1 MKKIIKLVSIILVV
15 FLVTGCGDDINCKK
29 EYNDN
34 IKYKVTIKARVSDNK
49 VFQAKAIM
57 RFDKR
62 ADAKHMCD
70 LNKMITNE
78 NVSIQCDDNYVYIYG
93 YEYLETVSGE
103 KSISKNEFINKLKEQ
118 GFTC

>member
-1 MKKIIKLVSIILVV
+1 MKKKIKFLALLLII

-34 IKYKVTIKARVSDNK
+34 IKYKVTIKARVADNR

-57 RFDKR
+57 KFDKR
-62 ADAKHMCD
+62 TDAKNMCN
-70 LNKMITNE
+70 LNKMISNE
-78 NVSIQCDDNYVYIYG
+78 NVSIVCDDNYVYIYG
-93 YEYLETVSGE
+93 YEYLEMVEGE
-103 KSISKNEFINKLKEQ
+103 KSISQNDFLKKLKEQ